1 MITLVSKA
9 TIKAGK
15 IEEYKAIAE
24 ELAEFS
30 RKEEGCI
37 SYGLF
42 EDMQDSNILTFIE
55 EWKDDDALTFH
66 RETEHF
72 KKFGPQ
78 IKELREEGSVTN
90 LYKKIV

>member
-15 IEEYKAIAE
+15 LEEYKAVVG
-24 ELAEFS
+24 ELAELS

-42 EDMQDSNILTFIE
+42 EDLKDPNILTFIE
-55 EWKDDDALTFH
+55 EWEDDEALKFH
-66 RETEHF
+66 NQTEHF
-72 KKFGPQ
+72 IKFGPK